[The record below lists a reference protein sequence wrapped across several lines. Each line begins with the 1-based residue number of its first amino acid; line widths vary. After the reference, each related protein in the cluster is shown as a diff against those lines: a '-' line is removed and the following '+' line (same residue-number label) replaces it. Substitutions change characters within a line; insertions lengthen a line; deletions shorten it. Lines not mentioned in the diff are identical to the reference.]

1 MNWNNLWMQLFGVTE
16 LWGISMSFW
25 IALSVVALLVVAMNV
40 IFWSL
45 KPKVK
50 PLRKSA
56 QFWLINKK
64 STVKALQMQ
73 GFFTSVSFSVKKPL
87 FFLKRPQ

>member
-25 IALSVVALLVVAMNV
+25 IALSMVALLVVAMNV
-40 IFWSL
+40 VLWSL

-50 PLRKSA
+50 A
-56 QFWLINKK
+56 KK
-64 STVKALQMQ
+64 
-73 GFFTSVSFSVKKPL
+73 
-87 FFLKRPQ
+87 